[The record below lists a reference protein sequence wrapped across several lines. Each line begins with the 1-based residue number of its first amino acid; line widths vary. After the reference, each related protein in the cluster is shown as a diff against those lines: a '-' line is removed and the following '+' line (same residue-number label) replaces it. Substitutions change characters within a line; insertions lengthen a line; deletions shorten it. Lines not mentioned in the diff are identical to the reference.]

1 VRLVGP
7 AGEQVGIVSIDDALR
22 LAQEADL
29 DLVEV
34 APTARPPVCKLMD
47 YGKFKYESALKARE
61 SRKNQAQTV
70 IKEIKL
76 RPKIDPHDYG
86 TKRGHVERFLKA
98 GDKVKVTI
106 MFRGREQSR
115 PELGFRLLQRLA
127 GDVEELGFVEAQPK
141 QDGRN
146 MTMVIG
152 PHRRKSDAKAERAPQ
167 GERSQGERSHSARS
181 QGERPP
187 AAPRSQGERS
197 PAAPRS
203 QGERSPDAPRAQGER
218 SPDAPRSQGERSPDA
233 PRAQGERSPD
243 APRPQ
248 GERSPAER
256 PAPPPVPRPQG
267 QPAAARPAPPPARP
281 VSGPRAVAA
290 ASRRAAASSGQR
302 QPGQEVSAG

>member
-1 VRLVGP
+1 
-7 AGEQVGIVSIDDALR
+7 

-34 APTARPPVCKLMD
+34 APTARPPVAKLMD

-86 TKRGHVERFLKA
+86 TKKGHVERFLKA

-115 PELGFRLLQRLA
+115 PELGYRLLQRLA
-127 GDVEELGFVEAQPK
+127 GDVEELGFVETSAK

-152 PHRRKSDAKAERAPQ
+152 PHRRKSDARAERAPHGDARPERAPQ
-167 GERSQGERSHSARS
+167 G
-181 QGERPP
+181 
-187 AAPRSQGERS
+187 
-197 PAAPRS
+197 
-203 QGERSPDAPRAQGER
+203 D
-218 SPDAPRSQGERSPDA
+218 
-233 PRAQGERSPD
+233 
-243 APRPQ
+243 
-248 GERSPAER
+248 SPAELAPQAAE
-256 PAPPPVPRPQG
+256 PAPQAVEPAPQAAELAPQAAEAEPAPQAAEPAPQAAEPAPQAAEPAPQAAEPAPQAAEPAPQAAGSAPGRPVP
-267 QPAAARPAPPPARP
+267 
-281 VSGPRAVAA
+281 GPRAVHAA
-290 ASRRAAASSGQR
+290 AARRT
-302 QPGQEVSAG
+302 